1 MALPFKTV
9 QMSTRTVTIAAAAIG
24 IPAIVALASPSSAHA
39 DFSVC
44 NDTSTKV
51 DVAYAY
57 IDKVDGFVSRGWR
70 TLNPGGD
77 CDMMVST
84 SQTSDPTGYFYYA
97 EAEDG
102 SGVWED
108 MSRQELF
115 CTVDSAFK
123 IDKSAALGDE
133 CGQMGGEVH
142 NFYWVEAPSGNAT
155 RHLSD
160 GKTKFDE

>member
-1 MALPFKTV
+1 MALPVKSMH
-9 QMSTRTVTIAAAAIG
+9 MSTRTKVMASAIG
-24 IPAIVALASPSSAHA
+24 IPALLALASPGSAHA

-57 IDKVDGFVSRGWR
+57 IDNVDGFVSRGWR

-77 CDMMVST
+77 CRLMVRT
-84 SQTSDPTGYFYYA
+84 SQTSDPSGYFYYA
-97 EAEDG
+97 EAVDG

-108 MSRQELF
+108 KSHRELF
-115 CTVDSAFK
+115 CTVDRAFK
-123 IDKSAALGDE
+123 IEKSAALGDE
-133 CGQMGGEVH
+133 CRQMGGEIH
-142 NFYWVEAPSGNAT
+142 NFYFVEAPSGNAT

-160 GKTKFDE
+160 GSTKFD